1 MVTKPSVQYEKV
13 RPRIVRARI
22 PALTLRQLHALRTR
36 MAVRSIG
43 AFHRSTWLLI
53 DAKQKKEL
61 ETLLAEILASP
72 APGPFTVPVYFDY
85 QSQNSWLAVPVCET
99 LSQKYAVEFSWR
111 AFQQRPE
118 WKPLD
123 RAPAPK
129 EVMAWRW
136 DQSRAVGKSLGL
148 ELAKTRPPIRFNT
161 RRLHMC
167 TEYARLQ
174 GLETALIKALLEAM
188 HGQHV
193 DIGDPLVLD
202 RIAEEVGLNVA
213 EMDEAVE
220 SGAFEA
226 IIDQHRADAACAGV
240 FGVPTFVVDGQLVW
254 GRQTMDE
261 VEEALKQAGV
271 PGRGRAG

>member
-1 MVTKPSVQYEKV
+1 MATPRINPRAGRSNFHREMTTWSRSRACSMRRSVLESSAPGFPRSRRGSFMPSACAWPSDPSVRFTGRRGSSSTQSKKRSSKSSWLKSWP
-13 RPRIVRARI
+13 RPR
-22 PALTLRQLHALRTR
+22 
-36 MAVRSIG
+36 
-43 AFHRSTWLLI
+43 
-53 DAKQKKEL
+53 
-61 ETLLAEILASP
+61 
-72 APGPFTVPVYFDY
+72 PGPFTVPVYFDY

-136 DQSRAVGKSLGL
+136 DQSRAVGKILGL

-188 HGQHV
+188 PRATCGHRRPAGPGSHRRGGGAQRR
-193 DIGDPLVLD
+193 GD
-202 RIAEEVGLNVA
+202 G
-213 EMDEAVE
+213 
-220 SGAFEA
+220 
-226 IIDQHRADAACAGV
+226 
-240 FGVPTFVVDGQLVW
+240 
-254 GRQTMDE
+254 
-261 VEEALKQAGV
+261 
-271 PGRGRAG
+271 